1 MVRKF
6 VFAFTVVALAVSVAV
21 AGEPMF
27 GRITKVEGD
36 KVTFEAAKGKFEKG
50 KKPEYEKAKTLTVA
64 KDAKIQQ
71 MKGFGPDA
79 ESVDL
84 KDGLKDKLF
93 TDIPEFGRGARITTN
108 AKGEITQIQVF
119 GGFKGKKKK
128 DNE

>member
-6 VFAFTVVALAVSVAV
+6 VFALTVVALAVSVAV

-36 KVTFEAAKGKFEKG
+36 KVTFEASKGKFEKG
-50 KKPEYEKAKTLTVA
+50 KKPEFEAAKTLTVA
-64 KDAKIQQ
+64 KDAKIQE

-79 ESVDL
+79 EASDL
-84 KDGLKDKLF
+84 KDGLKNKMF
-93 TDIPEFGRGARITTN
+93 TDIPEFGRMARVTTN
-108 AKGEITQIQVF
+108 AKGEITELRVF
-119 GGFKGKKKK
+119 GFGKKKKK